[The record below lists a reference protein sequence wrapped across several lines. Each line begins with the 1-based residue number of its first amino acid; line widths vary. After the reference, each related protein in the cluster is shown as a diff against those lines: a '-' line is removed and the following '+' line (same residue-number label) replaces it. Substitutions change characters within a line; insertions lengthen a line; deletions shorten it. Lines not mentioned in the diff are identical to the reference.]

1 MSKNTSNAIS
11 WSKVTIDN
19 FDITKPE
26 DNERIPAQKLSY
38 IRYKNKGRV
47 GQLYMKTPR
56 IQSTS
61 GGIPQEGP
69 FYPDDQKRAK
79 GYKIPFNKSTDEES
93 DFYNKMKELD
103 TWLSSEEFKR
113 DNLGWSDKIS
123 QGYDY
128 TPIVRQPQEYDDEE
142 DEDED
147 EEKIKLRKLIKEKR
161 EKMGPRPDYMK
172 SYFELEYQTN
182 KVLVKVFEKNG
193 DEKKLADDVNS
204 LDDAL
209 KYINYMGHCKY
220 ILTPNKLYATKNKDK
235 NGRKQYGVTWKT
247 ICVEAEPSDK
257 SSGKEEL
264 PEDPFI
270 SDDEDDDVKITAS
283 KITKMNLKE
292 VEEVEEID
300 YGTVEDES
308 ELNDQEESEEV
319 IDVKPKVK
327 GKVSKIVVEETMS
340 ETKTTKRPKKN
351 SSV

>member
-1 MSKNTSNAIS
+1 MNKNTSNAIS
-11 WSKVTIDN
+11 WSKVSTEN

-26 DNERIPAQKLSY
+26 DNDRVPAQKLSY

-56 IQSTS
+56 IQTTS

-79 GYKIPFNKSTDEES
+79 GYKIPFNKSTDEEL

-103 TWLSSEEFKR
+103 LWLSSEEFKR
-113 DNLGWSDKIS
+113 DVLGWSDKIS

-128 TPIVRQPQEYDDEE
+128 TPIVRQPQEYEDDE

-147 EEKIKLRKLIKEKR
+147 EEKNKLRKLLKEKR

-182 KVLVKVFEKNG
+182 KVLVKVIEKNG
-193 DEKKLADDVNS
+193 DEKKLAEDIDN

-209 KYINYMGHCKY
+209 KYINYMGYCKY

-264 PEDPFI
+264 PDDPFI
-270 SDDEDDDVKITAS
+270 SDDEDEDVKITAS

-292 VEEVEEID
+292 VEQVEEID
-300 YGTVEDES
+300 YGTVEEDNE
-308 ELNDQEESEEV
+308 QEDSEEV

-327 GKVSKIVVEETMS
+327 GKVSKVVVEES
-340 ETKTTKRPKKN
+340 ENKTTKRSKKN
-351 SSV
+351 SAV